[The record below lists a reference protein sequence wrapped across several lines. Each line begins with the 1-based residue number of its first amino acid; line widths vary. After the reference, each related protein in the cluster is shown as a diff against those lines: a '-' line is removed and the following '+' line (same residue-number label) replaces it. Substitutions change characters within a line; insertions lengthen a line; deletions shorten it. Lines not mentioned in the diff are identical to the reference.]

1 MVLIVFWLWLPWQ
14 LVETILMSDVNPKK
28 KKKER
33 KKERKNLIMLSSKC
47 HSLTFAEAS

>member
-28 KKKER
+28 KKKKKKER
-33 KKERKNLIMLSSKC
+33 KKEKTLLC
-47 HSLTFAEAS
+47 SLQNAIH